1 MQGGAL
7 GTIVTSLAWV
17 SRGFAQPLLDSYE
30 PTEKELKSHKKVSKK
45 ELKDIAKNP
54 EAVAE

>member
-17 SRGFAQPLLDSYE
+17 SRGFAKPLLDSYE
-30 PTEKELKSHKKVSKK
+30 PTEKELKQHKKVSKK
-45 ELKDIAKNP
+45 ELKDIA
-54 EAVAE
+54 